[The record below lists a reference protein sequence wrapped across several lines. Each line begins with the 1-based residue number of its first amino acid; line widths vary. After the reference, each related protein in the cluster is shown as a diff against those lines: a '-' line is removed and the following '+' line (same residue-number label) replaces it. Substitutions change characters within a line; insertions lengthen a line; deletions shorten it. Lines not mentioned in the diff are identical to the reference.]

1 MKTKKT
7 TTGYVTMDL
16 RRCTECWKC
25 IKKCPKKVIGKAG
38 FLCHRHAAFK
48 NAAACIGCSK
58 CIKTCPNGVFL
69 KPNETVSIHKVN
81 TGMSFGIERLLP
93 IAFAASAVTG
103 IGLHIAGHG
112 GNHEMWHNWAIA
124 HIATTFVWLL
134 SVAGHVK
141 RHILWY
147 RTFISKGLAKKDWI
161 TFSVSMLFLSVTIT
175 GLLLI
180 AYIGGANSD
189 IGLLHYKLGILLSA
203 VSLIHAICRK

>member
-16 RRCTECWKC
+16 RHCTACWEC

-48 NAAACIGCSK
+48 NAAACIACGK

-69 KPNETVSIHKVN
+69 KPDGTVSIHKVN

-112 GNHEMWHNWAIA
+112 GNHETWHNWAIA
-124 HIATTFVWLL
+124 HIAATFVW
-134 SVAGHVK
+134 GC
-141 RHILWY
+141 Y
-147 RTFISKGLAKKDWI
+147 RLPVTLNATYYGIEHSYPKD
-161 TFSVSMLFLSVTIT
+161 LPRK
-175 GLLLI
+175 
-180 AYIGGANSD
+180 
-189 IGLLHYKLGILLSA
+189 IGLPFPYQRSFY
-203 VSLIHAICRK
+203 R

>member
-16 RRCTECWKC
+16 RHCTACWEC
-25 IKKCPKKVIGKAG
+25 IKKCPKKVIDRAG
-38 FLCHRHAAFK
+38 FICHRHAAFK
-48 NAAACIGCSK
+48 NAAACIGCGK

-69 KPNETVSIHKVN
+69 KPDETVSIHKVN

-112 GNHEMWHNWAIA
+112 GNHETWHNWAIA
-124 HIATTFVWLL
+124 HIAATFVWLL

-161 TFSVSMLFLSVTIT
+161 TFSVSTLFLSVTIT

-180 AYIGGANSD
+180 AYIGG
-189 IGLLHYKLGILLSA
+189 
-203 VSLIHAICRK
+203 

>member
-1 MKTKKT
+1 
-7 TTGYVTMDL
+7 MDL
-16 RRCTECWKC
+16 RRCTACWEC

-48 NAAACIGCSK
+48 NAAACIGCGK

-69 KPNETVSIHKVN
+69 KLDETVSIHKVN

-112 GNHEMWHNWAIA
+112 GNHETWHNWAIA
-124 HIATTFVWLL
+124 HIAATFVWLL

-147 RTFISKGLAKKDWI
+147 RTFISKGLCQEGLDY
-161 TFSVSMLFLSVTIT
+161 LFRINALSI
-175 GLLLI
+175 GDDHRLI
-180 AYIGGANSD
+180 IDCVYRGS
-189 IGLLHYKLGILLSA
+189 KLGHWIIAL
-203 VSLIHAICRK
+203 